1 MGNYL
6 VIIIRVLVQ
15 VFSFLIIADAILS
28 FVLSPFNPIREA
40 MGRILNPLYAPI
52 RRMLPSAGGFDFSP
66 IVLLLLVQVLG
77 SILIRLFGGL

>member
-1 MGNYL
+1 MGIYL
-6 VIIIRVLVQ
+6 SIIIRVLVQ

-28 FVLSPFNPIREA
+28 FVLSPFHPIREA

-66 IVLLLLVQVLG
+66 IVLLLLVQVVG
-77 SILIRLFGGL
+77 SILIRLFGGV